1 MYEIPWSGIIGV
13 LVGFISASA
22 LYIWLY
28 ERRYK
33 KNQRGTLDL
42 TKLVV
47 TEKKIPDKNIK
58 LM

>member
-13 LVGFISASA
+13 LVGFIVLVA
-22 LYIWLY
+22 LYIRHLGK
-28 ERRYK
+28 K

-47 TEKKIPDKNIK
+47 TPRKNNNKDIK

>member
-1 MYEIPWSGIIGV
+1 MYGIPWSGIIGV
-13 LVGFISASA
+13 LVGFIVLVA
-22 LYIWLY
+22 LYIRHLGK
-28 ERRYK
+28 K

-47 TEKKIPDKNIK
+47 TPRENNNKDIK

>member
-13 LVGFISASA
+13 LVGFIVLVA
-22 LYIWLY
+22 LYIRHLGK
-28 ERRYK
+28 K

-47 TEKKIPDKNIK
+47 TEKKHTDKNIK